1 MGGGEGGLHASPPD
15 AIARQ
20 RGSLAG
26 RRGLAGWLAGERRWQ
41 LASASGWPR
50 PIHVCANCMCN
61 AAVGNSRH
69 PGSSRQWARAAGCC
83 ARESA
88 YKNRA
93 APRSSLLASLASPS
107 GRLAQ
112 LSRAS
117 APGSGAP
124 APDRSL
130 SSATEAPCLPACL
143 LPGNRPSPHHPSKGA
158 AGSPLARNQLVGL
171 AATPRQP
178 RLGIHFLLFSSLLR
192 QRKR

>member
-1 MGGGEGGLHASPPD
+1 MHASPPD
-15 AIARQ
+15 ALARQ

-26 RRGLAGWLAGERRWQ
+26 RRGLAGWLASVAGSWPLH
-41 LASASGWPR
+41 LAGRGPFT
-50 PIHVCANCMCN
+50 CAPTACVMLQWATRATQGAAANGPEPP
-61 AAVGNSRH
+61 AAV
-69 PGSSRQWARAAGCC
+69 RA
-83 ARESA
+83 SA

-130 SSATEAPCLPACL
+130 SSAAEAPCLPACL
-143 LPGNRPSPHHPSKGA
+143 LPGNRPSPHHPSEGA